1 MNALDVVLLIAIVSF
16 AISGYRQ
23 GFIVG
28 ILSFV
33 GFLGGG
39 ALAMYAFPR
48 FVDSLE
54 PGPGQSLLAIVAV
67 LVGALLGQLLASY
80 VGTRLRGVVT
90 ARSARALEAAGGAVV
105 SVVAVLLVAYIL
117 GLAIVQSPLTGV
129 ARQVRTSSVL
139 GVVSEV
145 VPETASGLFS
155 GFQNILD
162 SSGFPR
168 VFSGLQEPTLPVEA
182 PDPAVL
188 QSPAVVESRDS
199 IVKVVGPA
207 PSCRRQVEGTGFV
220 YAPQRVMTNAHVVA
234 GVDDPTVIVG
244 DDETLPARVVAFDA
258 GRDVAVLFVPDL
270 DAEPLGF
277 ASASRGDEAIV
288 AGYPESGP
296 FAAVP
301 ARVRGE
307 TRARGNDIY
316 NSGTV
321 VREIYSLF
329 APVRPGNSGG
339 PLLAPDGSV
348 YGVIFAASVDDPSTG
363 YALTADEV
371 EPVASAAAAAN
382 GEVDTGSC
390 V

>member
-28 ILSFV
+28 MLSFA

-39 ALAMYAFPR
+39 ALAMYAWPR
-48 FVDSLE
+48 FMGSSQ
-54 PGPGQSLLAIVAV
+54 PGPGQSLLAVVAV

-80 VGTRLRGVVT
+80 LGTRIRDVVT
-90 ARSARALEAAGGAVV
+90 ARSARAVDAAGGAVV
-105 SVVAVLLVAYIL
+105 SIVAVLLVAYIL
-117 GLAIVQSPLTGV
+117 GLAIVQSPLTGI
-129 ARQVRTSSVL
+129 AQQVRASSVL
-139 GVVSEV
+139 GVVSNV

-199 IVKVVGPA
+199 IVKVLGPA

-244 DDETLPARVVAFDA
+244 DDRSLPARVVAFDA
-258 GRDVAVLFVPDL
+258 ARDVAVLFVPDL

-296 FAAVP
+296 FTAVP

-307 TRARGNDIY
+307 TRARGSDIY

-329 APVRPGNSGG
+329 TTVRPGNSGG

-363 YALTADEV
+363 YALTAEEV
-371 EPVASAAAAAN
+371 EPVASAGAAESA
-382 GEVDTGSC
+382 EIDTGAC

>member
-80 VGTRLRGVVT
+80 VGTQLRGVVT

-382 GEVDTGSC
+382 GEVDTGAC